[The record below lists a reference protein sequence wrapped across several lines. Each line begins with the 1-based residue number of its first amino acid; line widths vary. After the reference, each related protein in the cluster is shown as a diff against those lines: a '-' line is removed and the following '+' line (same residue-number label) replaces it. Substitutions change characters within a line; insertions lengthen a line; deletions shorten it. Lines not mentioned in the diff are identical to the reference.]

1 MSSKISYNVNCG
13 IRPLKSNERRGSKEE
28 CIKKAQIRYYG
39 LVKIDPILLEKPKK
53 ISKKEERQYNLGR
66 LMAIK
71 SRVMKIKGFLELK
84 KIQEN
89 EEKFKKYTNELE
101 KLRKDY
107 NSNIAE
113 ANRRERLKVEM
124 YNKIE
129 EEKQHLDELHY
140 KTIKKSNKNTTN
152 SKTSNKDKTKTINKD
167 KTKTINKDKTKTTKT
182 SKKTN
187 KQQGGKINNKP
198 KNRVSKKNSK
208 QIRENKRSKKISKIL
223 KK

>member
-167 KTKTINKDKTKTTKT
+167 KTKTI
-182 SKKTN
+182 KTN